1 MIQNVHGFS
10 RNLSQILLK
19 TRIHIFILWL
29 LPLTPLLGEPVDF
42 HAEVRPI
49 LMDHCAECHG
59 GVKKASGFSVLS
71 RESMLQD
78 NDSGGPGFITGD
90 SEKSSLIQRLRTTDL
105 DERMPPEGHDPLS
118 AAQID
123 VIVRWIDEGAPWPK
137 HWALTPIN
145 KVDVPRGVHP
155 VDYFVSQGLDSEEL
169 AFSPRAEPSI
179 LVRRLFLDLSGLL
192 PDPEVVN
199 GFVADSSGI
208 NYERLVD
215 QLLASPHFGERWGRH
230 WLDEARY
237 ADSLGYEKD
246 SVKKDAWRYRDW
258 VVDALNADMSFEIF
272 SRYQLAGDLM
282 PQTESDALIATK
294 LHLQT
299 QFNLEGGI
307 DAEEDRVKRVVDR
320 VNMFGSTWLGLT
332 MACSQCH
339 DHPYDPVSQRDYYSL
354 YAFFN
359 NMDMDASFLGARPE
373 NEETVLKERAGI
385 VEKLE
390 QMLVRQISDKNLNNQ
405 TVGLLGRLFNFDN
418 DKGLTRHMRER
429 AEKRRETYV
438 LKRGDFLRPDIKQ
451 GLVEPDTPGLF
462 PSMGDPGKLKDR
474 ADLVDWLFT
483 DTHPITARVTVN
495 KVWMRLFGTPLVNTV
510 QDFGSRGEQS
520 THPLL
525 LDWMAG
531 WWQSDAGWSLKRLI
545 KWIVMSDTY
554 QQSSNHRQDLKRVDP
569 NNRLLAR
576 QNRFRVEAE
585 IIRDISLQTAGL
597 LNLEIGGPAVFPP
610 IPDSVLNQSFTKYG
624 GNSKGPDR
632 YRRGIYTFF
641 RRTAIDPN
649 MMIFDCP
656 DASASKAMRD
666 RSNNA
671 LQAMTTLNNEV
682 FLESAQSWSLELLQA
697 LPNATDTIR
706 LNHAFKLALSREPS
720 PEEKAQLIP
729 MLGDA
734 RGVFE
739 LHEEQALQYLGT
751 YGSKEITPGEQAA
764 WMSVLRLIL
773 NLDEFFTRE

>member
-1 MIQNVHGFS
+1 MKAYIYI
-10 RNLSQILLK
+10 LSFCLL
-19 TRIHIFILWL
+19 L
-29 LPLTPLLGEPVDF
+29 LNPLCGEPVHF

-49 LMDHCAECHG
+49 LMEHCAECHG

-78 NDSGGPGFITGD
+78 SDSGSPGFITGNA
-90 SEKSSLIQRLRTTDL
+90 EKSSLIQRLRTRDL

-118 AAQID
+118 AAQ
-123 VIVRWIDEGAPWPK
+123 VEVLVRWIDEGASWPQ

-145 KVDVPRGVHP
+145 KVDVPKGVHP
-155 VDYFVSQGLDSEEL
+155 VDHFVSQGLDSEGL

-179 LVRRLFLDLSGLL
+179 LARRLFLDLTGLL
-192 PDPEVVN
+192 PSSDVVN
-199 GFVADSSGI
+199 GFVADPSER
-208 NYERLVD
+208 NYEGLVD

-258 VVDALNADMSFEIF
+258 VVDALNADMSFENF

-282 PQTESDALIATK
+282 QQTEPGALIATK

-320 VNMFGSTWLGLT
+320 VNMFSSTWLGLT

-339 DHPYDPVSQRDYYSL
+339 DHPYDPVSQREYYSL

-359 NMDMDASFLGARPE
+359 NMDMDASFLGAGPE
-373 NEETVLKERAGI
+373 NEETLLKERAGI
-385 VEKLE
+385 AEKLE
-390 QMLVRQISDKNLNNQ
+390 QMLVRQISNKNLNNQ
-405 TVGLLGRLFNFDN
+405 TVGLLGGLFNFDN

-438 LKRGDFLRPDIKQ
+438 LTRGDFLRPDIQQ
-451 GLVEPDTPGLF
+451 GLVVPDTPGLF
-462 PSMGDPGKLKDR
+462 PSMGDRGQLQDR

-483 DTHPITARVTVN
+483 DTHPITARVAVN
-495 KVWMRLFGTPLVNTV
+495 KVWMRLFGTPLVHTV

-531 WWQSDAGWSLKRLI
+531 WWQTDAGWSLKRLI

-554 QQSSNHRQDLKRVDP
+554 QQSSNHRLELKRVDP

-597 LNLEIGGPAVFPP
+597 LNLDIGGPAVFPP

-624 GNSKGPDR
+624 GNSKGRDR

-682 FLESAQSWSLELLQA
+682 FLESAQSWSFELLQT

-720 PEEKAQLIP
+720 PDEKAQLIR

-734 RGVFE
+734 RVAFE
-739 LHEEQALQYLGT
+739 LHEEQALEYLGS
-751 YGSKEITPGEQAA
+751 YGSKAIIPGEQAA
-764 WMSVLRLIL
+764 WMTVLRLIL

>member
-1 MIQNVHGFS
+1 M
-10 RNLSQILLK
+10 K
-19 TRIHIFILWL
+19 TRIHIFILCL
-29 LPLTPLLGEPVDF
+29 LPLTPLLGEPVHF
-42 HAEVRPI
+42 HTEVRPI

-71 RESMLQD
+71 RESMLQA
-78 NDSGGPGFITGD
+78 SGSGSPGFITGD
-90 SEKSSLIQRLRTTDL
+90 SEKSSLIRRLRTRDL

-118 AAQID
+118 ATQIN
-123 VIVRWIDEGAPWPK
+123 VIARWIDEGASWPQ
-137 HWALTPIN
+137 HWALAPIN
-145 KVDVPRGVHP
+145 RVDVPGGVHP
-155 VDYFVSQGLDSEEL
+155 VDYFVSQGLDSEGL
-169 AFSPRAEPSI
+169 TFSPRAEPSI
-179 LVRRLFLDLSGLL
+179 LVRRLYLDLTGLL
-192 PDPEVVN
+192 PDPVVVN
-199 GFVADSSGI
+199 GFIADPSGI
-208 NYERLVD
+208 NYEGLVD
-215 QLLASPHFGERWGRH
+215 RLLASPHFGERWGRH

-258 VVDALNADMSFEIF
+258 VVDALNADMSFEMF

-282 PQTESDALIATK
+282 PQTESGALIATK

-320 VNMFGSTWLGLT
+320 VDMFSSTWLGLT
-332 MACSQCH
+332 IACSQCH
-339 DHPYDPVSQRDYYSL
+339 DHPYDPVSQREYYSI

-359 NMDMDASFLGARPE
+359 NMDMDASFLGAGPK
-373 NEETVLKERAGI
+373 NAETLLKERAGI
-385 VEKLE
+385 AEKLE

-405 TVGLLGRLFNFDN
+405 TVGLLGGLFNFDN

-429 AEKRRETYV
+429 VKKRRETYI
-438 LKRGDFLRPDIKQ
+438 LKRGDFLRPDIQ
-451 GLVEPDTPGLF
+451 HGLVEPDTPGIF
-462 PSMGDPGKLKDR
+462 PSMEDRGQLQDR

-483 DTHPITARVTVN
+483 DTHPITARVAVN
-495 KVWMRLFGTPLVNTV
+495 KVWMRLFGNPLVHTV
-510 QDFGSRGEQS
+510 QDFGSRGEQA

-545 KWIVMSDTY
+545 KWIVMSETY
-554 QQSSNHRQDLKRVDP
+554 QQSSNQRLELKRVDP

-585 IIRDISLQTAGL
+585 IIRDISLQAAGL

-706 LNHAFKLALSREPS
+706 LNHAFKLALSREPA
-720 PEEKAQLIP
+720 PDEKAQLIG
-729 MLGDA
+729 MLGEA
-734 RGVFE
+734 RVAFE
-739 LHEEQALQYLGT
+739 LQGAKALEYLGS
-751 YGSKEITPGEQAA
+751 YRSKAIIPGEQAA
-764 WMSVLRLIL
+764 WMTVLRLIL